1 MNRMLASAES
11 VPAVGFISVV
21 LATIVSTIVLFPE
34 HAAPRGALL
43 IPALILSFGIC
54 FVPIIRAV
62 SGSHEITNAENF
74 IAFGYV
80 FWLLLDLLQGAYDLN
95 EATQEGLHSAF
106 LAIGVSAASVWIGVG
121 GRAWVP
127 PNWLVEAAK
136 RPLDTRTIT
145 RLVPICF
152 LLGMLNYL
160 YFSNFDIPL
169 MFSYLGGNRW
179 SAPWSR
185 GQLGGWSSFID
196 QMPYFGYVLPSL
208 TALLIT
214 RRGLLKAETLFA
226 VACSIVMLLFLSSI
240 GGRRIIGVTVG
251 AGLLVWLQ
259 ANPGLKLK
267 NIIIVLVS
275 AVALAF
281 VSQFMLNIRS
291 TGIEG
296 FRDKGSQYESFHV
309 DDNFL
314 RLAQVID
321 IVPSAH
327 PYIGISQ
334 ITFALIRP
342 VPRVFWPN
350 KPIDPGFDLAAAT
363 RQKGVSLSTTIIGEW
378 YLAYG
383 WIAVIFGGWFH
394 GRLAKA
400 ANAIREIGHTAN
412 NPIIYALAVMI
423 LFAGMRSML
432 DLIVMSYALVAW
444 WGINRLM
451 SPKVPAIA

>member
-1 MNRMLASAES
+1 
-11 VPAVGFISVV
+11 
-21 LATIVSTIVLFPE
+21 
-34 HAAPRGALL
+34 
-43 IPALILSFGIC
+43 
-54 FVPIIRAV
+54 
-62 SGSHEITNAENF
+62 
-74 IAFGYV
+74 
-80 FWLLLDLLQGAYDLN
+80 LN
-95 EATQEGLHSAF
+95 EATQEGLQSAF

-127 PNWLVEAAK
+127 PGWLVEAAK

-226 VACSIVMLLFLSSI
+226 VGCTVVMLLFLSSI

-275 AVALAF
+275 AIAMAF

-296 FRDKGSQYESFHV
+296 FRDRGSQYESFHV

-400 ANAIREIGHTAN
+400 ANAIREIGREAN